1 MTAAAAAEYAT
12 AKARADMCAVVYA
25 ALAAYADEYAADADR
40 ATVAAFAAATRS
52 DVYAADY
59 TAAAAAATAGAAAAA
74 AKAVNAWSAYI
85 AAAAAARPDPCG
97 RRDRVLMNEQERRQM
112 QADTAWMI
120 QRERINT
127 YMELERQGET
137 AQAAQVEA
145 TIGESNDDLRRI
157 VGPASMAYIA
167 AVSTVISTELAAQVA
182 YRLALAIAS
191 PDDLVKSET
200 WNQDDKRNG
209 VT

>member
-1 MTAAAAAEYAT
+1 MTAAAAGYAT
-12 AKARADMCAVVYA
+12 AKARADTYAVEYA

-40 ATVAAFAAATRS
+40 ATVAAFAAAARS

-74 AKAVNAWSAYI
+74 AKAVEAWSAYI
-85 AAAAAARPDPCG
+85 AAAAAARPDPRG

-112 QADTAWMI
+112 QADTLWTI

-127 YMELERQGET
+127 YMQLERQGKT

-157 VGPASMAYIA
+157 VGPAATAYIA
-167 AVSTVISTELAAQVA
+167 AVSTMISTDMAAQVA

-191 PDDLVKSET
+191 PDDLVKDKT

-209 VT
+209 EA

>member
-1 MTAAAAAEYAT
+1 MTAAAAEYAT
-12 AKARADMCAVVYA
+12 AKARADTYAVQYA
-25 ALAAYADEYAADADR
+25 ELAAYADEYAADADR
-40 ATVAAFAAATRS
+40 ATVAAFAAAARS
-52 DVYAADY
+52 DAYAADY

-85 AAAAAARPDPCG
+85 AAAAAVPSRRRG

-127 YMELERQGET
+127 YMELERQGKT

-145 TIGESNDDLRRI
+145 TLVESDDDLRRI
-157 VGPASMAYIA
+157 VGPAATAYIA
-167 AVSTVISTELAAQVA
+167 AVSTMISTDMAAQVA
-182 YRLALAIAS
+182 YRLALAIAH
-191 PDDLVKSET
+191 PDNLVKYK
-200 WNQDDKRNG
+200 WWDRDDERNG